1 MAKLDIL
8 KLIIKDLAEDY
19 SADDNTYLRIGENVI
34 TDTLHGNFCVDDMNI
49 GAEQLKTVVFSDC
62 RNDNGFMRCTLH
74 SEDCVIYICRDDDAG
89 VLFIHADSAEN
100 ESFVRAVLD
109 NIEILTVYPKNPV
122 LQKYGR
128 ENAGRVIGLS
138 TEPAQLLYACD
149 IKAALCYAYAYSRE
163 SYVLCDGL
171 RVVGIVVLNAEGGSS
186 EIEYAAVDMKYQHKG
201 YGSILIK
208 QALALL
214 QEKGCESVTISVHPQ
229 NRAALHVY
237 ESIGFIRGSE
247 DEECVRLDIRF

>member
-19 SADDNTYLRIGENVI
+19 SADDSTYLRIGEKVI
-34 TDTLHGNFCVDDMNI
+34 TDTLHGNFYVDDMNI
-49 GAEQLKTVVFSDC
+49 GAEQLKAAVFSDC

-89 VLFIHADSAEN
+89 VLFIHADSAKN

-128 ENAGRVIGLS
+128 ENAGRIIGLS
-138 TEPAQLLYACD
+138 IEPAQLLYACD
-149 IKAALCYAYAYSRE
+149 IKAALCYAYAYERE

-171 RVVGIVVLNAEGGSS
+171 RVVGIVVLNADGGKG
-186 EIEYAAVDMKYQHKG
+186 EVEYAAVDMKYQHKG
-201 YGSILIK
+201 YGNVLIK
-208 QALALL
+208 QALSLL
-214 QEKGCESVTISVHPQ
+214 QEKGCKIVTISVHPQ

-247 DEECVRLDIRF
+247 DEGCVRLDIRY